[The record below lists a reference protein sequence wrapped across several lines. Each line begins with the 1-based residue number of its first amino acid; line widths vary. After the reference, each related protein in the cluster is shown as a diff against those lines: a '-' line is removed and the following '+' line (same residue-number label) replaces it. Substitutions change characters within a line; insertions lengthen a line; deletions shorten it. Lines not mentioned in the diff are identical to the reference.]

1 LDFPGA
7 LFVKLE
13 EFDVLADPQSITYAA
28 AAKSLPAVGRSD
40 SASEYKLNDSGTV
53 YDLTVSHQFK
63 TRNRVVARLRRDSAV
78 TDPLI
83 PAQNILASMTASF
96 TMDFPT
102 AGLSATDAQSLAK
115 ALVAWL
121 TDATLLKLANGET

>member
-1 LDFPGA
+1 
-7 LFVKLE
+7 
-13 EFDVLADPQSITYAA
+13 
-28 AAKSLPAVGRSD
+28 
-40 SASEYKLNDSGTV
+40 
-53 YDLTVSHQFK
+53 
-63 TRNRVVARLRRDSAV
+63 
-78 TDPLI
+78 
-83 PAQNILASMTASF
+83 MTASF